1 MGKKNEMKD
10 VLNTC
15 KEYIQ
20 DIIPAICSILDEK
33 KIEYKNTENEI
44 YINIDDVNDEKKI
57 KSIILSTLPIPKV
70 VVNILVEIIKVDSVL
85 YIRKKIK

>member
-20 DIIPAICSILDEK
+20 DIIPVICSILDEK

-44 YINIDDVNDEKKI
+44 YINIDDANDEKKI